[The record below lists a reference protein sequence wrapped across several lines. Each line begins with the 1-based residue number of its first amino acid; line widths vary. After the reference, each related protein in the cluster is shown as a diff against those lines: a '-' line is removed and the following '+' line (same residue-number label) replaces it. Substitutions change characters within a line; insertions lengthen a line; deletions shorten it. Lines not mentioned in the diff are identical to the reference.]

1 MGFNTV
7 HIFFIGMGISF
18 LGALPLGNLNVS
30 ATQIAVSESTKKAWW
45 FALGVALVEIIYVRL
60 SLQGLRYLVLNSQWF
75 LLLQWMAVAVF
86 LLLGIVSI
94 RAALQQKEQKPV
106 LLRQGMHRFLL
117 GALMSALNPA
127 QFPFWIVWSS
137 SLITQKILNTSS
149 SDFNWYTTGIGCGT
163 LLALGL
169 FITAGSY
176 LIKRRKWGERALQWV
191 LAAVFLL
198 SAGIQAW
205 RLVFGI

>member
-1 MGFNTV
+1 
-7 HIFFIGMGISF
+7 MGISF

-30 ATQIAVSESTKKAWW
+30 ATQIAVSESHKKAWW
-45 FALGVALVEIIYVRL
+45 FALGVALIEIVYVRL
-60 SLQGLRYLVLNSQWF
+60 SLQGLRYLVLNSHWF

-94 RAALQQKEQKPV
+94 RAALQQRDQKPV
-106 LLRQGMHRFLL
+106 LLRQGMHRFFL

-137 SLITQKILNTSS
+137 SLISEHVLNTTTAS
-149 SDFNWYTTGIGCGT
+149 FNWYTAGIGCGT

-169 FITAGSY
+169 FITAGSH
-176 LIKRRKWGERALQWV
+176 LIKRRKWGERALQWI
-191 LAAVFLL
+191 LAVVFLL

-205 RLVFGI
+205 RLVYGI

>member
-1 MGFNTV
+1 MGYSAV
-7 HIFFIGMGISF
+7 HIFFVGLGISF

-30 ATQIAVSESTKKAWW
+30 ATQIAVSESNKKAWY
-45 FALGVALVEIIYVRL
+45 FALAVALIEILYVRL
-60 SLQGLRYLVLNSQWF
+60 SLQGLRYLVDSPWF
-75 LLLQWMAVAVF
+75 LMLQWVSVAVF

-94 RAALQQKEQKPV
+94 RAARKQQDQKPV
-106 LLRQGMHRFLL
+106 LLRQRMHRFLL

-137 SLITQKILNTSS
+137 TLISQQVLNTSAS
-149 SDFNWYTTGIGCGT
+149 SFNWYTAGIGTGT

-169 FITAGSY
+169 FIHAGSY
-176 LIKRRKWGERALQWV
+176 LIKRRKWGERALQWI

-205 RLVFGI
+205 RLVYGI